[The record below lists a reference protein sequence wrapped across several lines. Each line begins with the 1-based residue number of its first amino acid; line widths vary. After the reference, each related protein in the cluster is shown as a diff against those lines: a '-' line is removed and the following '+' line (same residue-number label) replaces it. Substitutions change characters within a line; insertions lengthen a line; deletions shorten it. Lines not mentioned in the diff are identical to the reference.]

1 RDSNEVHKKT
11 TFQYFLQTDAAVNRG
26 NSGGPLINLSGEVI
40 GINTLIATST
50 GDYNGISF
58 AIPSSEVVGV
68 YKQLVK
74 QGQVIRGFLGA
85 MTDRVTPQIAK
96 IYGLPSARGA
106 IISNIDQTVKVD
118 GITVE
123 SPAAKAG
130 LKLNDV
136 IVELRGEKIKDDEDL
151 VRRVASTPVGTTAT
165 VQIHRDRRQATPRA
179 ATPRPPGPDAPA
191 KSAAP
196 SINSANDLRK
206 ESIGI
211 SFGNLTTMQADGN
224 DIDVTHGV
232 LVVRVEPGSVA
243 EDAELRVNDVIEAI
257 NRETVRDKEDFKL
270 VLNRLKSGDPIVLQV
285 YRKSRAN
292 PHIFISFNKP

>member
-1 RDSNEVHKKT
+1 
-11 TFQYFLQTDAAVNRG
+11 
-26 NSGGPLINLSGEVI
+26 
-40 GINTLIATST
+40 
-50 GDYNGISF
+50 
-58 AIPSSEVVGV
+58 
-68 YKQLVK
+68 
-74 QGQVIRGFLGA
+74 

-106 IISNIDQTVKVD
+106 IVSTIDKTVTVN
-118 GITVE
+118 GVMVE

-136 IVELRGEKIKDDEDL
+136 IVELRGERIKDDEDL
-151 VRRVASTPVGTTAT
+151 VRRVASTPVGTTAP
-165 VQIHRDRRQATPRA
+165 VKIYRDKKEMTLSVVVGRR
-179 ATPRPPGPDAPA
+179 PGREISNA
-191 KSAAP
+191 KTAAP
-196 SINSANDLRK
+196 SKTSNGDLRK

-211 SFGNLTTMQADGN
+211 SFGNLTSMQADGN
-224 DIDVTHGV
+224 DIEVTQGV

-257 NRETVRDKEDFKL
+257 NRETVRDKEDFKR
-270 VLNRLKSGDPIVLQV
+270 VLSRLDSGAAIVLQV

>member
-1 RDSNEVHKKT
+1 
-11 TFQYFLQTDAAVNRG
+11 
-26 NSGGPLINLSGEVI
+26 
-40 GINTLIATST
+40 
-50 GDYNGISF
+50 
-58 AIPSSEVVGV
+58 
-68 YKQLVK
+68 

-118 GITVE
+118 GITVD

-151 VRRVASTPVGTTAT
+151 VRRVASTPVGTPARFK
-165 VQIHRDRRQATPRA
+165 ISRDKGEMPLSVAIG
-179 ATPRPPGPDAPA
+179 RPPGHDVPA
-191 KSAAP
+191 KAAAP

-211 SFGNLTTMQADGN
+211 SFGNLTTM
-224 DIDVTHGV
+224 
-232 LVVRVEPGSVA
+232 
-243 EDAELRVNDVIEAI
+243 
-257 NRETVRDKEDFKL
+257 
-270 VLNRLKSGDPIVLQV
+270 
-285 YRKSRAN
+285 
-292 PHIFISFNKP
+292 